1 MSSLPAIERF
11 LRDHESGAYF
21 ERLVNRPAP
30 HPRRTTPELF
40 FHRQLHALEPRFTV
54 VTPTFNAAPMIGAQM
69 NATASAASLPFDWI
83 LVDDGSDDGTPELA
97 MAMFESAAPPLVAR
111 ATIVRN
117 RVPVFETA
125 CDNIGFSL
133 AETEVVVEV
142 QSDIQIRENGFD
154 ALILRLFE
162 MSPRPAAIS
171 GRCGH
176 SFFGLRGRVV
186 RALLGGRDDECI
198 GLCGALIDTPD
209 VVDSLKGAIYRCE
222 TVPRGPWVVL
232 KSDLER
238 AGYLDERFFFL
249 GNDDHDYHRRLFEA
263 EGRRPLYVPMSLYSP
278 LHLGP
283 TRRKRSGVNR
293 EVFNTLRAT
302 KRGSPAF
309 RRFLAAQRRPVL
321 PERLP

>member
-1 MSSLPAIERF
+1 MSSLRTIERF
-11 LRDHESGAYF
+11 LHDHESGVYF
-21 ERLVNRPAP
+21 DRLVSRPAP
-30 HPRRTTPELF
+30 HPRRKTPELF
-40 FHRQLHALEPRFTV
+40 FHRRMHPIEPQLTV
-54 VTPTFNAAPMIGAQM
+54 VTPTYNAASMIAAQM

-83 LVDDGSDDGTPELA
+83 LVDDGSEDGTPTLA
-97 MAMFESAAPPLVAR
+97 REIFESTSPSLVAR

-117 RVPVFETA
+117 LVPVFETA

-133 AETEVVVEV
+133 AETEAIVEV
-142 QSDIQIRENGFD
+142 QSDIQIREPGFD
-154 ALILRLFE
+154 ALVLRVLAME
-162 MSPRPAAIS
+162 PRPAAIS

-186 RALLGGRDDECI
+186 RALLGGRDDECV

-209 VVDSLKGAIYRCE
+209 VVDPLKGAIYRCE
-222 TVPRGPWVVL
+222 TVPRGPWVVR
-232 KSDLER
+232 KTDLER

-263 EGRRPLYVPMSLYSP
+263 ERRRPVYVPMSLYSP
-278 LHLGP
+278 LHLGAR
-283 TRRKRSGVNR
+283 RRKRSGINQ

-309 RRFLAAQRRPVL
+309 RRFLAAQQRPVL
-321 PERLP
+321 PERWA